1 MNGCADYDY
10 SKLNGKIREVCG
22 TQGEFAKRMRRSET
36 IINRKLQ
43 NRVEFKQSDIED
55 AIVVLGIRRCE
66 ISEFF
71 FKLKVQKI

>member
-1 MNGCADYDY
+1 MNGCVDYDY

-22 TQGEFAKRMRRSET
+22 TQGEFARRMRRSET

-55 AIVVLGIRRCE
+55 AVVVLGINRRD
-66 ISEFF
+66 IPEFF